1 MIYPSTNDS
10 AVDLGMLRLFIEIEH
25 ASNISKAARILNL
38 SPSMA
43 TRKIATLE
51 GVMKVKLFERT
62 TRKVTLT
69 PAGQIALNWAQHTLQ
84 QFDDISDDLTSLMSR
99 PSGQIKLIIN
109 HYAGNHYLPVLLNR
123 FCSEYPDI
131 RLSITST
138 ENIASLLEDS
148 YDLALVSGRIPDK
161 RVVAV
166 RLKEFKRILCASP
179 AYIAM
184 HGRPKKPENL
194 IDHDCLVH
202 TGQEQ
207 FNWFFRKGQQIMGQP
222 VKGLIEADN
231 NLMLRQFALAGLGIA
246 RIGENILE
254 DDIKSG
260 RLIQLL
266 PEYTCVYPTGD
277 LPGLWMV
284 YPQRRV
290 PFKTRTLIEFLNK
303 NLSQ

>member
-1 MIYPSTNDS
+1 
-10 AVDLGMLRLFIEIEH
+10 
-25 ASNISKAARILNL
+25 
-38 SPSMA
+38 
-43 TRKIATLE
+43 
-51 GVMKVKLFERT
+51 
-62 TRKVTLT
+62 
-69 PAGQIALNWAQHTLQ
+69 
-84 QFDDISDDLTSLMSR
+84 
-99 PSGQIKLIIN
+99 
-109 HYAGNHYLPVLLNR
+109 
-123 FCSEYPDI
+123 
-131 RLSITST
+131 
-138 ENIASLLEDS
+138 
-148 YDLALVSGRIPDK
+148 
-161 RVVAV
+161 
-166 RLKEFKRILCASP
+166 
-179 AYIAM
+179 M

-284 YPQRRV
+284 NPQRRV